1 MTHAQNY
8 PKLKTFGAKKKS
20 NLFIAAFG
28 PVIWVIR
35 FKANHQAY
43 TGCRSQQDCGG
54 WSFIW
59 SLYDCES
66 FDPCL
71 RIILLWNCSIWGLQS
86 DPHSLWLSG
95 TWPFYLTRTNIE
107 AEDLFASMLLILL
120 SPVHTW
126 YPGLM
131 FDTDEFVALLCGC
144 SLRRELFGQLRRPTL
159 RWVLTCMQIA

>member
-1 MTHAQNY
+1 MH
-8 PKLKTFGAKKKS
+8 KTFGAQKKS
-20 NLFIAAFG
+20 NLLFIAAFG
-28 PVIWVIR
+28 PVTWVIR
-35 FKANHQAY
+35 FIANHQAY

-66 FDPCL
+66 LDPCL

-95 TWPFYLTRTNIE
+95 TLPFYLTSTNIE
-107 AEDLFASMLLILL
+107 AEDLFASKLSVLL
-120 SPVHTW
+120 SIVHNW
-126 YPGLM
+126 YWGLM
-131 FDTDEFVALLCGC
+131 FDTDEFVALLCDG
-144 SLRRELFGQLRRPTL
+144 SRRRELFGQLRRPTL